1 MTPIQVVLIGV
12 FSGIAGA
19 IIVELTKAAMTR
31 VQSAPHVRVLDTLRP
46 ESLGGEDLED
56 TLDAPPPSRSLFVPV
71 TAASET
77 PPPSLAPA
85 AAPDELLT
93 PSAYKWLYLGL
104 AILFFLASVL
114 ICFSAARRSSAQ
126 HFGWVMNRIVMGRPS
141 AYLVLHEVL

>member
-56 TLDAPPPSRSLFVPV
+56 TLDAPPPSRSLFVPA

-104 AILFFLASVL
+104 AILFFLASVFIFL
-114 ICFSAARRSSAQ
+114 GFQPTLGNS
-126 HFGWVMNRIVMGRPS
+126 
-141 AYLVLHEVL
+141 